1 MTTQLYATGSSAV
14 TVRNPD
20 TDGFQQRVATAGANW
35 RALDGTLRQHYVAT
49 KYVWTLKWTGLSQ
62 AEHTTL
68 LTELE
73 RTVVMTFKPPDTSTT
88 YQVLRIGDVQKSS
101 DGFSWGL
108 TATLEQV

>member
-1 MTTQLYATGSSAV
+1 
-14 TVRNPD
+14 
-20 TDGFQQRVATAGANW
+20 
-35 RALDGTLRQHYVAT
+35 
-49 KYVWTLKWTGLSQ
+49 LSQ